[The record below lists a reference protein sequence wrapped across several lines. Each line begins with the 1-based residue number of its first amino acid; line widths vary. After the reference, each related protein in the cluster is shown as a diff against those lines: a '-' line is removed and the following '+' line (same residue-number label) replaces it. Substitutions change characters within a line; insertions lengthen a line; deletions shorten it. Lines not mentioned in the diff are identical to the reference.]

1 VNLAVAG
8 ETSLPQT
15 GSVVVL
21 ATALGEVGWTPWSW
35 WQPRPWSS
43 RRGGVAIAL
52 VARMSRIVVEVASV
66 HLEAPWIWP
75 YFLFC
80 TFLQWQGQQL

>member
-1 VNLAVAG
+1 MNLAVAG

-21 ATALGEVGWTPWSW
+21 ATALGEVGWDSLILMAATAMVIKA
-35 WQPRPWSS
+35 RA
-43 RRGGVAIAL
+43 GVAIAL

-66 HLEAPWIWP
+66 HLEAP
-75 YFLFC
+75 
-80 TFLQWQGQQL
+80 